1 MTEGKSN
8 MDRRRFLQSSLAA
21 SALAGAGSATR
32 QTSAREAG
40 SSGPGSPAAEAASS
54 GPASPAHEGSS
65 TGRSGPLPGVDSNA
79 PEYYELRLYHVRR
92 GSKQKLIQDYHRE
105 VLIPALNRYDIGP
118 VGVFEPY
125 IGPESPTIY
134 LLITYKTIESFA
146 GLGGRLTSDNEYK
159 KSGASFLNLPTSDPA
174 YVRLESS
181 LMVAFSGLPRLETP
195 KKQPRIFELR
205 TYESPNKKA
214 NQKKIEMFNTA
225 EIPIFRRTGLRPVF
239 FGETLIGPRL
249 PNLTYMVTF
258 ADIAEREISWSKFGA
273 DPDWKKLSSSPEF
286 GDPEMVSNISNAILR
301 PAPHSQI

>member
-1 MTEGKSN
+1 

-21 SALAGAGSATR
+21 SALAGAASTAGAVSRTA
-32 QTSAREAG
+32 SNEAADRS
-40 SSGPGSPAAEAASS
+40 SSGPTSPGSTSS
-54 GPASPAHEGSS
+54 STDPASLLAGADS
-65 TGRSGPLPGVDSNA
+65 TA
-79 PEYYELRLYHVRR
+79 PEYYELRLYHLRR
-92 GSKQKLIQDYHRE
+92 GSRQKLIQDYHRD

-125 IGPESPTIY
+125 IGPDSPTIY
-134 LLITYKTIESFA
+134 LLIPYKTIDAFA
-146 GLGGRLTSDNEYK
+146 GLSRRLASDNEYQ

-174 YVRLESS
+174 YVRAESS
-181 LMVAFSGLPRLETP
+181 LMVAFSGMPRLEAP

-225 EIPIFRRTGLRPVF
+225 EITIFRHTGLRPVF
-239 FGETLIGPRL
+239 FGETLIGARL

-258 ADIAEREISWSKFGA
+258 ADVAERESSWSKFGA
-273 DPDWKKLSSSPEF
+273 DPEWKKLSSSAEF

-301 PAPHSQI
+301 PAAHSQI